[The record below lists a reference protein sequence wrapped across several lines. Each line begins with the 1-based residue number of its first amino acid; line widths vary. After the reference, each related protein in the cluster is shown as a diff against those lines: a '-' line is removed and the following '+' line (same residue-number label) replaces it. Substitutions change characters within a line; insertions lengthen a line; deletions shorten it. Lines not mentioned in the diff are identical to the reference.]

1 MLFDKNKD
9 KLLLDLQRKLING
22 EYETSE
28 YYVFKIYEPK
38 EKEIFKLPYYPDRI
52 VHHAIMN
59 IMEPIWVSA
68 FVKGTYSCIRKRGIH
83 KALKDVK
90 FALDIKQ
97 LGKDYCFSSGLAT
110 REVLPNG
117 DTRMHNIITEGFV
130 EGTAR
135 AMIRAIDP
143 QVMDI
148 DEEKYPEYVEMAKS
162 VIESRDM
169 DFGANGQ
176 GQTYADFIM
185 HSIVLKRDL
194 ESRTVVLDNGSK
206 VDGLHYLS
214 DYANKVQSGKTRKAQ
229 FYRNM
234 PNVARKLNLSKTQI
248 DTIRQSNLWQ
258 KRELTEDEQNY
269 LIALL
274 VGGTPN
280 NQSYVDTI
288 VADFAYILKE
298 EAHFYNGI
306 AEKLGYK
313 DRTIVGQKS
322 TQDLGKETLE
332 EQKDTA
338 FLDNIEQ
345 AQERQLKELSNQR
358 EEQENIQIG
367 D

>member
-1 MLFDKNKD
+1 M
-9 KLLLDLQRKLING
+9 
-22 EYETSE
+22 
-28 YYVFKIYEPK
+28 
-38 EKEIFKLPYYPDRI
+38 
-52 VHHAIMN
+52 
-59 IMEPIWVSA
+59 
-68 FVKGTYSCIRKRGIH
+68 
-83 KALKDVK
+83 
-90 FALDIKQ
+90 
-97 LGKDYCFSSGLAT
+97 
-110 REVLPNG
+110 
-117 DTRMHNIITEGFV
+117 
-130 EGTAR
+130 
-135 AMIRAIDP
+135 
-143 QVMDI
+143 
-148 DEEKYPEYVEMAKS
+148 
-162 VIESRDM
+162 
-169 DFGANGQ
+169 
-176 GQTYADFIM
+176 
-185 HSIVLKRDL
+185 
-194 ESRTVVLDNGSK
+194 
-206 VDGLHYLS
+206 DGLHYLS

>member
-1 MLFDKNKD
+1 M
-9 KLLLDLQRKLING
+9 
-22 EYETSE
+22 
-28 YYVFKIYEPK
+28 
-38 EKEIFKLPYYPDRI
+38 
-52 VHHAIMN
+52 
-59 IMEPIWVSA
+59 
-68 FVKGTYSCIRKRGIH
+68 
-83 KALKDVK
+83 
-90 FALDIKQ
+90 
-97 LGKDYCFSSGLAT
+97 
-110 REVLPNG
+110 
-117 DTRMHNIITEGFV
+117 
-130 EGTAR
+130 
-135 AMIRAIDP
+135 
-143 QVMDI
+143 
-148 DEEKYPEYVEMAKS
+148 
-162 VIESRDM
+162 
-169 DFGANGQ
+169 
-176 GQTYADFIM
+176 
-185 HSIVLKRDL
+185 
-194 ESRTVVLDNGSK
+194 
-206 VDGLHYLS
+206 
-214 DYANKVQSGKTRKAQ
+214 
-229 FYRNM
+229 
-234 PNVARKLNLSKTQI
+234 
-248 DTIRQSNLWQ
+248 WQ

-288 VADFAYILKE
+288 VAHFVDILKE

>member
-1 MLFDKNKD
+1 
-9 KLLLDLQRKLING
+9 
-22 EYETSE
+22 
-28 YYVFKIYEPK
+28 
-38 EKEIFKLPYYPDRI
+38 
-52 VHHAIMN
+52 
-59 IMEPIWVSA
+59 
-68 FVKGTYSCIRKRGIH
+68 
-83 KALKDVK
+83 
-90 FALDIKQ
+90 
-97 LGKDYCFSSGLAT
+97 
-110 REVLPNG
+110 
-117 DTRMHNIITEGFV
+117 MHNFINEGFV

-229 FYRNM
+229 FLH
-234 PNVARKLNLSKTQI
+234 NVARKLNLSKTQT

-288 VADFAYILKE
+288 VADFADILKE